1 MKDDEALYI
10 DLEDYANLQLRK
22 GRNLH
27 KYVLD
32 RTEKYILIDEVE
44 FIRDDLDYYD
54 IISFLNNML

>member
-10 DLEDYANLQLRK
+10 DLENYANLELSK

-27 KYVLD
+27 KSVLD

-54 IISFLNNML
+54 IISFLNNMS